1 MGEHRLN
8 NNMYFVT
15 HMRIVSALLIREMST
30 RFGNKPGGYIWAL
43 LDPVAHVLMLTIIF
57 QGIAHLPPLGT
68 SFTLFFAT
76 GYVGFYFYQGTTNY
90 LDDALKA
97 NKALLSYPN
106 VAPIDTLVA
115 RLFLQLGTMA
125 MVAVIVLG
133 TIISTLHLPLTIDWA
148 AILSAVLAAALLAF
162 GVSLANTVLF
172 LRSPL
177 YEKLYQ
183 IAMKPSFMLSGVFF
197 LPDALPH
204 PFQDIITLNPVIHI
218 VALFRKGFYA
228 EYRATAL
235 DLNYLMGFIFICLMG
250 GLTLFTLSTR
260 TLRNE

>member
-1 MGEHRLN
+1 
-8 NNMYFVT
+8 MYFLT
-15 HMRIVSALLIREMST
+15 HIRIVSALLIREMST
-30 RFGNKPGGYIWAL
+30 RFGNKPGGYVWAL

-57 QGIAHLPPLGT
+57 QAIAHLPPLGT

-76 GYVGFYFYQGTTNY
+76 GYIGFNFYQSTTNY
-90 LDDALKA
+90 LNDALKA

-115 RLFLQLGTMA
+115 RLFLQMGTMG

-133 TIISTLHLPLTIDWA
+133 VTINSLHTPITLDWIA
-148 AILSAVLAAALLAF
+148 LLAAVLAAALLAL
-162 GVSLANTVLF
+162 GVSLCNTVLF

-177 YEKLYQ
+177 YEKIYQ

-204 PFQDIITLNPVIHI
+204 PFREIIAYNPIVHI

-228 EYRATAL
+228 EYRATTL
-235 DLNYLMGFIFICLMG
+235 DLNYLMGWIFVCLIG

>member
-1 MGEHRLN
+1 
-8 NNMYFVT
+8 MYFVT

-57 QGIAHLPPLGT
+57 QAIAHLPPLGT

-76 GYVGFYFYQGTTNY
+76 GYIGYNFYQATTNY
-90 LDDALKA
+90 LSDALKA

-106 VAPIDTLVA
+106 VAPIDTLVS
-115 RLFLQLGTMA
+115 RLFLQLGTMS
-125 MVAVIVLG
+125 MVAVVVLG
-133 TIISTLHLPLTIDWA
+133 VTISTLHMPITLDWMAILA
-148 AILSAVLAAALLAF
+148 AILAATLLAL
-162 GVSLANTVLF
+162 GVSLCNTVLF

-204 PFQDIITLNPVIHI
+204 PFREIIAYNPIVHI
-218 VALFRKGFYA
+218 VVLFRKGFYP
-228 EYRATAL
+228 EYRAPTL
-235 DLNYLMGFIFICLMG
+235 DLDYLISWIFVCLMG
-250 GLTLFTLSTR
+250 GLTLFTFSTR

>member
-1 MGEHRLN
+1 
-8 NNMYFVT
+8 MYFVT
-15 HMRIVSALLIREMST
+15 HLRIVSALLIREMST

-57 QGIAHLPPLGT
+57 QAIAHLPPLGT

-76 GYVGFYFYQGTTNY
+76 GYIGFHFFQGTASY
-90 LDDALKA
+90 LNDALKA
-97 NKALLSYPN
+97 NRALLSYPN
-106 VAPIDTLVA
+106 VSPIDTLVA
-115 RLFLQLGTMA
+115 RLFLQMGTMS
-125 MVAVIVLG
+125 MVAFIVLG
-133 TIISTLHLPLTIDWA
+133 VAISTLHMPITLDWIAVLT
-148 AILSAVLAAALLAF
+148 AVLAAAMLAL
-162 GVSLANTVLF
+162 GVSLCNTVLF

-204 PFQDIITLNPVIHI
+204 PFREIIAYNPIVHI
-218 VALFRKGFYA
+218 VMLFRKGFYP
-228 EYRATAL
+228 EYRASTL
-235 DLNYLMGFIFICLMG
+235 DLDYLLSWIFVCLLG
-250 GLTLFTLSTR
+250 GLTLFTISTR

>member
-1 MGEHRLN
+1 
-8 NNMYFVT
+8 MYFVT

-57 QGIAHLPPLGT
+57 QAIAHLPPLGT

-76 GYVGFYFYQGTTNY
+76 GYIGYNFYQATTSY
-90 LDDALKA
+90 LSDALKA

-106 VAPIDTLVA
+106 VAPIDTLVS
-115 RLFLQLGTMA
+115 RLFLQLGTMS
-125 MVAVIVLG
+125 MVAVVVLG
-133 TIISTLHLPLTIDWA
+133 ATISTLHMPITLDWM
-148 AILSAVLAAALLAF
+148 AILAAVLAATLLAL
-162 GVSLANTVLF
+162 GVSLCNTVLF

-204 PFQDIITLNPVIHI
+204 PFRDIIGYNPIVHI
-218 VALFRKGFYA
+218 VVLFRKGFYP
-228 EYRATAL
+228 EYRAPTL
-235 DLNYLMGFIFICLMG
+235 DLDYLMSWIFVCLLG
-250 GLTLFTLSTR
+250 GLTLFTFSTR

>member
-1 MGEHRLN
+1 
-8 NNMYFVT
+8 MYFVT

-57 QGIAHLPPLGT
+57 QAIAHLPPLGT

-76 GYVGFYFYQGTTNY
+76 GYIGFHFYQGTTNY
-90 LDDALKA
+90 LNDALKG

-115 RLFLQLGTMA
+115 RLLLQLGTMS
-125 MVAVIVLG
+125 MVAFIVLG
-133 TIISTLHLPLTIDWA
+133 VTISTLRMPITIDWV
-148 AILSAVLAAALLAF
+148 AILAAVLAATLLAF
-162 GVSLANTVLF
+162 GVSLSNTVLF

-177 YEKLYQ
+177 YEKIYQ
-183 IAMKPSFMLSGVFF
+183 IAMKPSFLLSGIFF

-204 PFQDIITLNPVIHI
+204 PFREIIAYNPIVHI
-218 VALFRKGFYA
+218 VVLFRKGFYA
-228 EYRATAL
+228 EYRATTL
-235 DLNYLMGFIFICLMG
+235 DLNYLMGWIFVCLIG